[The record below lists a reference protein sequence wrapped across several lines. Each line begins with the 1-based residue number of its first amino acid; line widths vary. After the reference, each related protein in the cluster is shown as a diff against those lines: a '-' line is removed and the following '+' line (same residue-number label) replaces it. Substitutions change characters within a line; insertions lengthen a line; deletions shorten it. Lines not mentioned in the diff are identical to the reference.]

1 VPKQK
6 VDDLYQPAET
16 LTHRRHRL
24 RRARQYPVGPRYV
37 FALDVPVGRR
47 QDESGSAR
55 FGIADLRRALAGF
68 RPGLERLAGSGGAMA
83 TEVKRTTEPRRHLL
97 VERDEN
103 DADAAA
109 HAEAAVLAVQSA
121 SASVDDAL
129 AELEQ
134 QLADAQL
141 RLDPERDQAARAA
154 EAMKREK
161 DALELKQAADDF
173 VDAGARLA
181 ESLKQVTAVSFTATE
196 ATATVLKAVSET
208 VEATKRINRELEN
221 YVRLVGSSSTPLRR
235 QPMPVTS
242 VEMSA
247 SKSATLAL
255 PSPFPEVPSRP
266 LVPGAAA

>member
-1 VPKQK
+1 
-6 VDDLYQPAET
+6 
-16 LTHRRHRL
+16 
-24 RRARQYPVGPRYV
+24 
-37 FALDVPVGRR
+37 
-47 QDESGSAR
+47 
-55 FGIADLRRALAGF
+55 
-68 RPGLERLAGSGGAMA
+68 MA
-83 TEVKRTTEPRRHLL
+83 TEVKRTMEARRHVL

-129 AELEQ
+129 AELERH
-134 QLADAQL
+134 LADAQL

-154 EAMKREK
+154 EAIKREK

-181 ESLKQVTAVSFTATE
+181 ESLRQVTAVSFTASE
-196 ATATVLKAVSET
+196 AAATVLKAVSEI
-208 VEATKRINRELEN
+208 VEATKSINRELEN
-221 YVRLVGSSSTPLRR
+221 YVCLVVSSSAPLRR

-247 SKSATLAL
+247 PKPATLTI
-255 PSPFPEVPSRP
+255 PSPFPEVPSGR
-266 LVPGAAA
+266 LVPLAAA